1 VRSAIRPVFEAGQ
14 VLRGEEEIGVRA
26 GLSSQEH
33 RVESGKREILNYPGH
48 STASMMPARKLLDF
62 ALFAAYLGTRS
73 RRPDRDNAT
82 ITHPA
87 ILFREVDML
96 PRLALILML
105 VLGGCGGGT
114 EDADEL
120 KAYVVKMQQFESSTK
135 KIRDYITRLD
145 DRGVQIS
152 VADLAAG
159 RNLIDEYCA
168 AVSAIE
174 PPIYDD
180 LRRAYNNYV
189 AKIEQAKELA
199 ADSGRDLS
207 RERGNVA
214 IGLRHIE
221 KMTIQHYGS
230 AIDLLWL
237 RQKLPDEMPLKW
249 PE

>member
-1 VRSAIRPVFEAGQ
+1 
-14 VLRGEEEIGVRA
+14 
-26 GLSSQEH
+26 
-33 RVESGKREILNYPGH
+33 
-48 STASMMPARKLLDF
+48 
-62 ALFAAYLGTRS
+62 
-73 RRPDRDNAT
+73 
-82 ITHPA
+82 
-87 ILFREVDML
+87 ML